1 MSGHASGGVAHLDK
15 DEELIL
21 AHPIVS
27 TDPDPE
33 HGLPPGFG
41 EGLWGTILIG
51 IALAF
56 SAFQLFTAV
65 YAILPSQVI
74 RAVHVAFLLL
84 LASALIGNLRS
95 TNNAGRIFGWAL
107 GLVAFL
113 ANIYQ
118 WVFYTDLVNRA
129 GDLTQLDF
137 IVGII
142 SIVTLFVIAWRLLG
156 PALPI
161 VTGGF
166 LAYCLFGHLLPS
178 PLNHRGFDLHQ
189 VVEQMAFGTEGI
201 YAVPTAVSATYIFLF
216 ILFGAFLER
225 AGMIGLF
232 NDVAMGLVGR
242 AKGGPAKVAVVS
254 SAFMG
259 MISGSGVAN
268 VVTVGQFT
276 IPLMKRF
283 GYKAAFAGGVEA
295 TASMGG
301 QIMPPVMGAVA
312 FIMAETLGVAYAE
325 IAKAAII
332 PAILYFASA
341 FWMVHLEA
349 GRLNLI
355 GLPKDKLPS
364 AAAALKERWP
374 LLLPLAMLVYLLF
387 AGFTPLFAGAVALA
401 LTAAIILGTSI
412 AANMSATAMR
422 YVFWIALGLVCSAM
436 FSKGFEIG
444 GVKLQ
449 GVDIVLIVVAVLV
462 AINLVVRGGRAT
474 LTMCRESLAEGA
486 RQALPGGVACAV
498 VGIVIGTMTLTG
510 VATIFGNWVVSIGQA
525 SIFASL
531 VLTMLTSLV
540 LGMGIPTIP
549 TYIITSSLAAPALLK
564 LGVPLIVSHMF
575 VFYFGI
581 IADLTPPV
589 ALAAFAAAPI
599 AKESGF
605 KIGFQAVRIAM
616 AGFVIPYVAVYD
628 PALMLQGEAKTA
640 FGYPVEV
647 AWVIFTTCLAI
658 GLWGAAAIGYFRR
671 SLSLF
676 ERALALLAAILIVG
690 ATPLSGVLGVPGGA
704 LSLTLAGVVL
714 GLGLLAAETMAARGR
729 APA

>member
-1 MSGHASGGVAHLDK
+1 VADHSAAPDHGQ
-15 DEELIL
+15 EEF
-21 AHPIVS
+21 S
-27 TDPDPE
+27 E
-33 HGLPPGFG
+33 HGVQRRLGDG
-41 EGLWGTILIG
+41 WLAALNA

-56 SAFQLFTAV
+56 STYQLIVAAFHPLSS
-65 YAILPSQVI
+65 LVI
-74 RAVHVAFLLL
+74 RSLHVGFLLCITFIL
-84 LASALIGNLRS
+84 YPAFKSGGRLSRVGAGDTALAFGALALSTYHWVFEAELIQRS
-95 TNNAGRIFGWAL
+95 GDPSNMDLFVGTALVILTFEATRRIL
-107 GLVAFL
+107 GL
-113 ANIYQ
+113 
-118 WVFYTDLVNRA
+118 
-129 GDLTQLDF
+129 
-137 IVGII
+137 
-142 SIVTLFVIAWRLLG
+142 
-156 PALPI
+156 ALPI
-161 VTGGF
+161 V
-166 LAYCLFGHLLPS
+166 C
-178 PLNHRGFDLHQ
+178 
-189 VVEQMAFGTEGI
+189 
-201 YAVPTAVSATYIFLF
+201 
-216 ILFGAFLER
+216 
-225 AGMIGLF
+225 GLF
-232 NDVAMGLVGR
+232 LIYGVFGQYLPRRPRQGR
-242 AKGGPAKVAVVS
+242 TGESRRRSPPR
-254 SAFMG
+254 FMG

-312 FIMAETLGVAYAE
+312 FIMAETLGVAYSE

-349 GRLNLI
+349 GRLNLV

-364 AAAALKERWP
+364 ALGALKERWP

-401 LTAAIILGTSI
+401 LTVVIILGTSI
-412 AANMSATAMR
+412 AENLSATALR
-422 YVFWIALGLVCSAM
+422 YIFWIVLGLICSAL

-444 GVKLQ
+444 GVKAQ
-449 GVDIVLIVVAVLV
+449 GVDIVLIVVAALI
-462 AINLVVRGGRAT
+462 AINFAVRGGRET
-474 LTMCRESLAEGA
+474 LVMCRESLAEGA
-486 RQALPGGVACAV
+486 RQALPVGVACAI

-510 VATIFGNWVVSIGQA
+510 VATIFGGWVVSIGQA

-628 PALMLQGEAKTA
+628 PALMLQGGLHAGGGHPAHRRNRLCHERGVRDLASGT
-640 FGYPVEV
+640 PSPRHDMSL
-647 AWVIFTTCLAI
+647 CLAAGAVSAVLAI
-658 GLWGAAAIGYFRR
+658 DAFTLSWTHLDRESPLGGGLARCRQRTGDQ
-671 SLSLF
+671 
-676 ERALALLAAILIVG
+676 
-690 ATPLSGVLGVPGGA
+690 
-704 LSLTLAGVVL
+704 
-714 GLGLLAAETMAARGR
+714 RGR
-729 APA
+729 ASAAPAPAWSRPPARCCRTASGTTARIYRRRPFCVLRIRRMRAATPYARRRCAPPLADRLPGIDNSAVIELRACPP

>member
-1 MSGHASGGVAHLDK
+1 
-15 DEELIL
+15 
-21 AHPIVS
+21 
-27 TDPDPE
+27 
-33 HGLPPGFG
+33 
-41 EGLWGTILIG
+41 
-51 IALAF
+51 
-56 SAFQLFTAV
+56 
-65 YAILPSQVI
+65 
-74 RAVHVAFLLL
+74 
-84 LASALIGNLRS
+84 
-95 TNNAGRIFGWAL
+95 
-107 GLVAFL
+107 
-113 ANIYQ
+113 
-118 WVFYTDLVNRA
+118 
-129 GDLTQLDF
+129 
-137 IVGII
+137 
-142 SIVTLFVIAWRLLG
+142 
-156 PALPI
+156 
-161 VTGGF
+161 
-166 LAYCLFGHLLPS
+166 
-178 PLNHRGFDLHQ
+178 
-189 VVEQMAFGTEGI
+189 
-201 YAVPTAVSATYIFLF
+201 
-216 ILFGAFLER
+216 
-225 AGMIGLF
+225 
-232 NDVAMGLVGR
+232 
-242 AKGGPAKVAVVS
+242 
-254 SAFMG
+254 MG

-312 FIMAETLGVAYAE
+312 FIMAETLGVAYSE

-349 GRLNLI
+349 GRLNLV

-364 AAAALKERWP
+364 ALGALKERWP

-401 LTAAIILGTSI
+401 LTVVIILGTSI
-412 AANMSATAMR
+412 AENLSATALR
-422 YVFWIALGLVCSAM
+422 YIFWIVLGLICSAL

-444 GVKLQ
+444 GVKAQ
-449 GVDIVLIVVAVLV
+449 GVDIVLIVVAALI
-462 AINLVVRGGRAT
+462 AINFAVRGGRET
-474 LTMCRESLAEGA
+474 L
-486 RQALPGGVACAV
+486 
-498 VGIVIGTMTLTG
+498 VIGTMTLTG
-510 VATIFGNWVVSIGQA
+510 VATIFGGWVVSIGQA

-628 PALMLQGEAKTA
+628 PALMLQGTAKTA
-640 FGYPVEV
+640 LGYPVDV
-647 AWVIFTTCLAI
+647 VWVVFTTSLAI
-658 GLWGAAAIGYFRR
+658 GLWGVAAIGYFRR
-671 SLSLF
+671 ALTWF
-676 ERALALLAAILIVG
+676 ERVLALLAAVLIVG
-690 ATPLSGVLGVPGGA
+690 ATPLSGQFGIPGGPFA
-704 LSLTLAGVVL
+704 TQIAGVAL
-714 GLGLLAAETMAARGR
+714 GLGLMALEALTAKRQ
-729 APA
+729 ATA